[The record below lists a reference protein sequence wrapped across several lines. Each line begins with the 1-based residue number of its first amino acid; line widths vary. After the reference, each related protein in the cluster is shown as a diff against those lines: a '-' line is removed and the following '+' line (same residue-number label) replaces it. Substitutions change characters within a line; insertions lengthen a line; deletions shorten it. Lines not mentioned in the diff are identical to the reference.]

1 MIAGF
6 TVLVVGFQLG
16 LVGLTKALDIAEE
29 GNSVYSVE
37 PRPLTRRSSDRI

>member
-29 GNSVYSVE
+29 GNSVYQ
-37 PRPLTRRSSDRI
+37 RRASALDSKKFR